1 MSLLCM
7 HGSTPKDSKCSSRPE
22 VLQHRSL
29 CTACGDVPSG
39 ETRKRCLDSPTPV
52 RPTRQRSPMW
62 EQRLEA
68 HLDATPELKT
78 MYQQWGTHCPGKVH
92 FKLPRL
98 GALSGSILRHSSEVM
113 ERICHAEYPLIF
125 KICFTHN
132 PFWRWSNNKYGYA
145 FAPEKWSNMIVLYVS
160 SECHSVSMPEA
171 ALIDKYKSISTVPS
185 HFFWFSL
192 LICPLNPLRGT
203 HVGWFWIFSGRPNH
217 YHHHYTSYIIICISY
232 ICRDLYYIKMG
243 KYIHP
248 NCFF

>member
-125 KICFTHN
+125 KIGFTHN

-160 SECHSVSMPEA
+160 SECHSVSMLEA

-185 HFFWFSL
+185 LFFGS
-192 LICPLNPLRGT
+192 R
-203 HVGWFWIFSGRPNH
+203 
-217 YHHHYTSYIIICISY
+217 Y
-232 ICRDLYYIKMG
+232 
-243 KYIHP
+243 
-248 NCFF
+248 